1 MSFTWRTI
9 RHGAVAT
16 AVAVGLGAFGAAWAQ
31 AGYKTITPTMTGTTV
46 TISGDTL
53 TPDQVVQVARYGAKV
68 ALSPEAKQRN
78 ADTYGLMLQ
87 GAAEGMP
94 IYLFNRGAGANRN
107 VATFEGDPHSAAN
120 KPVLEARAL
129 NAFRN
134 GARGGAGPEVA
145 EEEVTRAQI
154 LVRANGLTYEAGS
167 PQLLQALIDL
177 LNSRITPVVRTL
189 GGTGEADGPYNGNIN
204 GAMVGEGE
212 VYYNGVR
219 MPARQALQQAGLQ
232 PLVPGVADTTVST
245 TNAWVTGQAALLVH
259 DARLALEWAD
269 IIYAMNLSGMNSS
282 LTPLFTPVQVSRPFP
297 WLNWQARRV
306 LHMMEGSYLFQNDP
320 NRIIQDPESLR
331 ASAIRTGSAWQS
343 WSNLNK
349 TVSIQL
355 NRTDHNPVVKIDMT
369 PQTAPELSS
378 PQAMTYFVK
387 GGPLSNGKSGFVF
400 SNANWDWYPTGNDV
414 EAFTLAL
421 ANLDVAVAL
430 RTDRFTNTFFTVI
443 QPSDVMSAEQ
453 LAGGP
458 PQGQPKV
465 ITDIWQDVQGWAMPV
480 PPAGMGIIRTVE
492 DLQGQTRL
500 KVDRARKAVDATFML
515 LGQDMLTAAYWMDV
529 RKAQDPSRNFGPG
542 PTAAWAGL
550 RKVFPWG
557 SGSQPEIGRPFA
569 TMVYDFMKANPAAT
583 FVPAGGPAMPAN

>member
-1 MSFTWRTI
+1 MSFSWRTI

-16 AVAVGLGAFGAAWAQ
+16 AVAVGIGAFGAVWAQ
-31 AGYKTITPTMTGTTV
+31 VGYKTITPTMTGTTV
-46 TISGDTL
+46 TLTGDTL

-68 ALSPEAKQRN
+68 DVSPAARQRN

-94 IYLFNRGAGANRN
+94 IYLFNRGAGSNRN
-107 VATFEGDPHSAAN
+107 VVTFEGDPHSAAN
-120 KPVLEARAL
+120 RPMLEARAL
-129 NAFRN
+129 AAFRN
-134 GARGGAGPEVA
+134 GASGGAGPEVS
-145 EEEVTRAQI
+145 EEEVTRAQMT
-154 LVRANGLTYEAGS
+154 VRINGLTYEAGS
-167 PQLLQALIDL
+167 PALLQALVDF
-177 LNSRITPVVRTL
+177 LNHRITPVVQSR

-204 GAMVGEGE
+204 GALVGMGD

-219 MPARQALQQAGLQ
+219 MPAAQAIQQAGLK

-269 IIYAMNLSGMNSS
+269 LAYAMDLNGMNSS
-282 LTPLFTPVQVSRPFP
+282 LTPLFAPVQVSRPFP

-306 LHMMEGSYLFQNDP
+306 LHMVQGSYLFDYDP
-320 NRIIQDPESLR
+320 ARIIQDPESLR
-331 ASAIRTGSAWQS
+331 ASAIRTGSAWQA
-343 WSNLNK
+343 WGNLNK

-355 NRTDHNPVVKIDMT
+355 NGTDHNPVVRVGMT
-369 PQTAPELSS
+369 PATAPELSS
-378 PQAMTYFVK
+378 SQATTFFVK

-400 SNANWDWYPTGNDV
+400 SNANWDWYPIGNDV

-421 ANLDVAVAL
+421 ANLDIAIIL

-443 QPSDVMSAEQ
+443 RPADVMSAEQ
-453 LAGGP
+453 IARGP
-458 PQGQPKV
+458 PQAQPKV
-465 ITDIWQDVQGWAMPV
+465 NTDIWQDIQGLAMPV
-480 PPAGMGIIRTVE
+480 PPSGIGIIATVE

-500 KVDRARKAVDATFML
+500 KVDRARKAVDSTFML
-515 LGQDMLTAAYWMDV
+515 LGQDVLTAAYWMDV
-529 RKAQDPSRNFGPG
+529 RKAQTPTRNFGPA
-542 PTAAWAGL
+542 PTAALAAL

-557 SGSQPEIGRPFA
+557 AGSQAEPGRPISTIA
-569 TMVYDFMKANPAAT
+569 YDFLKSNPAST